1 MGYLPLDKVPRHLKL
16 ASRKFDASVYINL
29 VEDTTT
35 CKTGGFFYAY
45 RDSWLDFAIQNEYYE
60 EFVLWPGND
69 GYFYAP
75 SVTLHSVK
83 INSGRYTSA
92 KNVESGDIHPNKIF
106 IVKDLVDAKSF
117 QKLFGREIEG
127 EKECEIDWIQVK
139 ACFGGFET
147 RLDNVGFKDIPD
159 NSEFSWLRWWYA
171 KSGVIWNFKLID
183 EIKEIKNYTPPMKK
197 IEFRGF
203 LDEEMYMILSDEPFI
218 DLNLILRNGGVEF
231 YGPGVEI
238 TSNATYKN
246 YIEFKDSEKILVL
259 DHLRDFDMSLE
270 SAREKYSA
278 IFCKETRKGLLF
290 DIDIIKFIVTDI
302 I

>member
-16 ASRKFDASVYINL
+16 GSRRFDASMYINL

-45 RDSWLDFAIQNEYYE
+45 EDSWLDFAIRNEYYE
-60 EFVLWPGND
+60 EFVLWPGKD

-83 INSGRYTSA
+83 INSERYIAA
-92 KNVESGDIHPNKIF
+92 KNVESGDIYPNKIL
-106 IVKDLVDAKSF
+106 IVKDLADAKNF

-127 EKECEIDWIQVK
+127 EKDCEIDWTQVK

-147 RLDNVGFKDIPD
+147 RLDNVGFKDLQD
-159 NSEFSWLRWWYA
+159 NQEFSWLRWWYA

-197 IEFRGF
+197 IRYSGI
-203 LDEEMYMILSDEPFI
+203 LDNEMYMILTDKPFI
-218 DLNLILRNGGVEF
+218 DLNDVLSKKGIEF
-231 YGPGVEI
+231 YGPGSEI
-238 TSNATYKN
+238 MSNATYKN
-246 YIEFKDSEKILVL
+246 YVEFKNSEKILVL

-278 IFCKETRKGLLF
+278 IFCRETRKGLLF
-290 DIDIIKFIVTDI
+290 NIDIIKFTAIDI
-302 I
+302 T